1 MLQRFNKIFNYAI
14 YCIINHRRVIQFNIL
29 FCPTK
34 LRQLGKFCWSVGA
47 QILLHLEQVFSLISF
62 NVDLH
67 IYTVA
72 GQKQNVMFSHITHD
86 ENIALTIKQKLS
98 CQFSHFQHGIDKRK
112 LGILLLFF
120 HISVAF
126 WPQKMA
132 KKQAICPICYSPICP
147 LEHLIVSNHLIIN
160 RLQNYVRQ
168 IGQIGQ
174 KQIGQIHFC
183 TLFFRS

>member
-1 MLQRFNKIFNYAI
+1 MN
-14 YCIINHRRVIQFNIL
+14 CIINHRRLTQFNIL
-29 FCPTK
+29 FYPTK

-47 QILLHLEQVFSLISF
+47 QILLHLEHIFSLISF
-62 NVDLH
+62 KVDLH

-72 GQKQNVMFSHITHD
+72 GQKQNVMFSNRTQI
-86 ENIALTIKQKLS
+86 EKLKFTIKLKLS
-98 CQFSHFQHGIDKRK
+98 CQYSSFQYGIDMRK
-112 LGILLLFF
+112 QGILLLFF
-120 HISVAF
+120 HFSVAF
-126 WPQKMA
+126 LPQKMA

-160 RLQNYVRQ
+160 RLQNTTRQ